1 MPVSREAWVVACD
14 ASSFAPA
21 QGLTVGCD
29 NANARS
35 MRIIVVELPAWSS
48 F

>member
-1 MPVSREAWVVACD
+1 LLVSREAWVVVRD

-21 QGLTVGCD
+21 QGLAVGCY

-35 MRIIVVELPAWSS
+35 MRIIVVNLPVWGS